1 MHDQDATDFE
11 HALNTPLTRVRLS
24 LQMLERGGGL
34 NEKQR
39 ERLEQ
44 ALISL
49 DQVQDV
55 CAKILARVQPDPVRV
70 EDDEVA
76 T

>member
-1 MHDQDATDFE
+1 MHDHDAIDLE

-34 NEKQR
+34 SEKQR
-39 ERLEQ
+39 ERLDQ
-44 ALISL
+44 ALSSL

-55 CAKILARVQPDPVRV
+55 CAKILARLQPDPVRV
-70 EDDEVA
+70 EDDEVP